1 MLRVRREDGGLLR
14 PFHMTNTLRGG
25 RRPALLAAYAEA
37 VAFEMPD
44 SGGDDRDAGGGR
56 RAAFGVPPRRTK
68 VLAIT
73 IMIMAVLV
81 ALFLVFD
88 GVYTSYL
95 WYHSVGAGPVYRT
108 RAITQIVLF
117 LVFGALMAL
126 LIGANIWLAY
136 RFRPPLTGVSLEQQ
150 ALDRYRM
157 GLAPFLTWMLA
168 GVSVLFGIAAGASSA
183 GAWRIYMMWANGVP
197 FGTEDQQ
204 FHKDIG
210 FYVFTLPWLRHIQGF
225 LVAAVLLS
233 LVVALATH
241 YLFAGVALT
250 APAGSGAAGPRIL
263 IGPRLG
269 SRATRAAQV
278 HISVLLGCL
287 VLVKAYAYWLDRYSL
302 SVASSTITSGWA
314 GPTYKDVHAVLP
326 AKTILLV
333 IAVLCAL
340 LFFGNAVRLL
350 VRPPMPDFD
359 RGGHAWALPALGVS
373 LMVLAAVVIGGV
385 YPLAVQQLQVDPSQ
399 SSKEAPYIQRN
410 IGATQAAYGLDPK
423 RQVESYSAK
432 TEAAQKQLAG
442 DARTVSQLPVLDPS
456 AASGAFT
463 QQQPLLDRAIYT
475 FPDALAVD
483 RYPVGGKTQDTL
495 IGVRGL
501 NTAAIPANQRNW
513 VDEHLKY
520 THGYGVVAAKADAV
534 TPDKG
539 SPDYIEQNIAS
550 TGLLGAYRQ
559 GVYFGTGLPDYSI
572 VGGPPT
578 ATPAEFDY
586 PDDASPTSQHSTTY
600 AGKGG
605 VPVGSFLNK
614 LVYAV
619 KFGQPKIV
627 LSNGVNK
634 DSRIMYDRDPQQRVK
649 DVAPWLTVD
658 SATYPVVANGRILWV
673 VDGFTTT
680 AAYPYSTTTQ
690 LSGTGKVNYVR
701 NAVKATVD
709 AYDGTVTLYAWDESD
724 PILRTWMHAFPGTV
738 KPRSAISPELMAHLH
753 YPKDLFSAQR
763 AILGRYHVAT
773 AQEFS
778 AGTSFWN
785 VHSDPTKDGGDVP
798 IQQPPSYLTIQMP
811 GQSVPAFSLTST
823 LTSADGGTVAAFM
836 AVDSDPGPDYG
847 KLRVLEVPPGTTVP
861 GPSQVQDMFR
871 AAYASVLNAPNAIE
885 GSLLTLPVGGGLLYV
900 EPVYTPYSPP
910 AAQTAYPVLNRVLV
924 AFGAKTA
931 SQPTLQQALDQL
943 FAGDAGAATG
953 ENAPPPGASP
963 SLPPVDG
970 AAAEQVKQ
978 ALADAAAAQH
988 QAAVDLAKTPPDW
1001 TDFGVQETNVQKA
1014 LARAQAVLNGQS
1026 PAK

>member
-1 MLRVRREDGGLLR
+1 
-14 PFHMTNTLRGG
+14 MTNTLRGG
-25 RRPALLAAYAEA
+25 PRPSLPAAYAEA
-37 VAFEMPD
+37 VAFELPD
-44 SGGDDRDAGGGR
+44 FGGEDRDAGAGR
-56 RAAFGVPPRRTK
+56 RVAFGVPPRRTK

-95 WYHSVGAGPVYRT
+95 WFHSVGAGAVYRT

-117 LVFGALMAL
+117 LVFGGLMAL
-126 LIGANIWLAY
+126 LVGANIWLAH

-157 GLAPFLTWMLA
+157 GLAPFLPWMLV
-168 GVSVLFGIAAGASSA
+168 GVSVLFGIAAGTSSA
-183 GAWRIYMMWANGVP
+183 GAWRVYMMWANGVP

-233 LVVALATH
+233 LIVALATH

-250 APAGSGAAGPRIL
+250 PPAGSDVTGSRVL

-302 SVASSTITSGWA
+302 SVASSKITSGWA
-314 GPTYKDVHAVLP
+314 GATYKDVHAVLP

-350 VRPPMPDFD
+350 VRPPVLDFD
-359 RGGHAWALPALGVS
+359 RGGHPWALPALGVS

-399 SSKEAPYIQRN
+399 GSKEAPYIQRN
-410 IGATQAAYGLDPK
+410 IDATQAAYGLDPK
-423 RQVESYSAK
+423 QQVESYSAK
-432 TEAAQKQLAG
+432 TAVEQKQLAG
-442 DARTVSQLPVLDPS
+442 DGPTISQVPVMDPS
-456 AASGAFT
+456 VASGAFT
-463 QQQPLLDRAIYT
+463 EQQPLLDRAIYS
-475 FPDALAVD
+475 FPDALTVD
-483 RYPVGGKTQDTL
+483 RYPIGGKVQDTL

-501 NTAAIPANQRNW
+501 NTAAIPANQRTW

-520 THGYGVVAAKADAV
+520 THGYGVVAAKGNAV
-534 TPDKG
+534 TPDNG
-539 SPDYIEQNIAS
+539 SPDYIEHNVPSA
-550 TGLLGAYRQ
+550 GLLGSYEQA
-559 GVYFGTGLPDYSI
+559 VYFGTGLPDYSI
-572 VGGPPT
+572 VGGPPK
-578 ATPAEFDY
+578 TPPVEFDY
-586 PDDASPTSQHSTTY
+586 PDDASPTSQHSVTY

-614 LVYAV
+614 LLYAV

-634 DSRIMYDRDPQQRVK
+634 DSRIMYDRDPKQRVK

-658 SATYPVVANGRILWV
+658 STTYPVVANGRILWV
-673 VDGFTTT
+673 VDGYTTT
-680 AAYPYSTTTQ
+680 TAYPYSTTTQ
-690 LSGTGKVNYVR
+690 LSGKGKVNYVR

-724 PILRTWMHAFPGTV
+724 PILKTWMNAFPGTV
-738 KPRSAISPELMAHLH
+738 KPRSTISPELMAHLR
-753 YPKDLFSAQR
+753 YPQDLFTAQR
-763 AILGRYHVAT
+763 AMLGRYHVTT

-785 VHSDPTKDGGDVP
+785 VQSDPTKDGADGSVP
-798 IQQPPSYLTIQMP
+798 QPPSYLTVQLP
-811 GQSVPAFSLTST
+811 GQTAPVFSLTST
-823 LTSADGGTVAAFM
+823 LTSADHGTVTAFL

-847 KLRVLEVPPGTTVP
+847 KLRVLKLPPGITVP
-861 GPSQVQDMFR
+861 GPSQIHDTFR
-871 AAYASVLNAPNAIE
+871 TTYASVLNAPNAIE
-885 GSLLTLPVGGGLLYV
+885 GNLLTLPVGGGLLYV

-910 AAQTAYPVLNRVLV
+910 DTQTTYPVLNRVLV
-924 AFGAKTA
+924 AFGTKTA

-943 FAGDAGAATG
+943 FADDAGATTG
-953 ENAPPPGASP
+953 ENAPLPGASP

-970 AAAEQVKQ
+970 AAAAQVKQ
-978 ALADAAAAQH
+978 ALADAVAAQH
-988 QAAVDLAKTPPDW
+988 QAAVDLAKSPPDW

-1014 LARAQAVLNGQS
+1014 LARAQAILNGQS
-1026 PAK
+1026 PPK